1 MGFIKR
7 SWRGEEKLSRVFWL
21 YYVLGE
27 FILFLFLFLIVFL
40 ISKVVTSVPPFLI
53 FLIYVIPVLG
63 YFIWIFVSL
72 WRCAFNSNWKGWG
85 YLIRTCEVTFVI
97 SFFGGILFGILQ
109 GIDGGGNTNKLTTEP
124 SPSTDNESSEYKEL
138 LSLSNAGDAKAQ
150 LDLGRMYYNGQ
161 GGGGVAKD
169 LRKARALYE
178 KSAAQ
183 GNNWSQSNLGTMYE
197 KGLGGLAKDLRKAR
211 ELYEKSAA
219 QGNAGGQANL
229 GVMYRDGQGG
239 LSKDLGKA
247 RELFEKSAAQGNA
260 TGQNNLGWM
269 YETGLG
275 GFAKDKQKARELYE
289 KSAAQGD
296 EYATEALRRLR

>member
-53 FLIYVIPVLG
+53 FLIYVIPGLG

-85 YLIRTCEVTFVI
+85 YFIRTWEVTIVI
-97 SFFGGILFGILQ
+97 SLFGGILIGILQ
-109 GIDGGGNTNKLTTEP
+109 GIGGGGNTNKLTTEP

-138 LSLSNAGDAKAQ
+138 LLSLSNAGDAKAQ
-150 LDLGRMYYNGQ
+150 YDLGVMYYYGQ
-161 GGGGVAKD
+161 GGLAKD
-169 LRKARALYE
+169 KQKARELYE

-183 GNNWSQSNLGTMYE
+183 GNKWSQSKLGWMYE
-197 KGLGGLAKDLRKAR
+197 SGQGGLAKDLRKAR

-219 QGNAGGQANL
+219 QGNETAI
-229 GVMYRDGQGG
+229 
-239 LSKDLGKA
+239 
-247 RELFEKSAAQGNA
+247 
-260 TGQNNLGWM
+260 NNLKW
-269 YETGLG
+269 L
-275 GFAKDKQKARELYE
+275 F
-289 KSAAQGD
+289 
-296 EYATEALRRLR
+296 